1 MIGFSMTEEQIE
13 LVELVRSL
21 LREEI
26 YPTVLKTDQKNDEI
40 FDWSYIRVL
49 ARHNLIAPLIPKEY
63 GGRGLD
69 FVTTSL
75 IIEEIAAVCAGLA
88 ACMVGTLH
96 GLLPIILAGSEDQKR
111 RFLPLF
117 VGREASLA
125 SFALTEP
132 KGGSDIERLET
143 TAQLRDGCYYIQG
156 IKDYV
161 INGAVSNF
169 VTVCANGGK
178 NRRAACQFFVVPR
191 EQVKVNKNRKTLGI
205 RYANTAQLHFQN
217 ACVSNN
223 NLVGDI
229 DGAYLLL
236 NHTLD
241 LGRPL
246 IGAIEVGIARAAYEL
261 VLAYAQEREQFGR
274 PIFSNQGVSFPLVR
288 MATSIDAARL
298 MVWRACSLIDQE
310 GDYTKASSMA
320 KLFASEAGQSV
331 TARAIDIMGAFG
343 YTEESLLNVYF
354 RDAKVCSIVGG
365 TDNVQQMIIA
375 SLL

>member
-1 MIGFSMTEEQIE
+1 MIGFEMTEKQMEM
-13 LVELVRSL
+13 VELVRSVL
-21 LREEI
+21 QEEI
-26 YPTVLKTDQKNDEI
+26 YPTVLDMDQKNDQT
-40 FDWSYIRVL
+40 FNWSYIRVL

-63 GGRGLD
+63 GGLGLD
-69 FVTTSL
+69 YMSTAL

-96 GLLPIILAGSEDQKR
+96 GLLPIIIAGSEEQKR
-111 RFLPLF
+111 RFLPQF
-117 VGREASLA
+117 VEKGNPCLA

-132 KGGSDIERLET
+132 KGGTDIERQET

-156 IKDYV
+156 IKDYI

-169 VTVCANGGK
+169 VTVSANTGK
-178 NRRAACQFFVVPR
+178 NSPRATIFVVPR
-191 EQVKVNKNRKTLGI
+191 QQITVNINRKTLGI
-205 RYANTAQLHFQN
+205 KYANTAQLHFQN
-217 ACVSNN
+217 VCVSQKDI
-223 NLVGDI
+223 VGNV

-236 NHTLD
+236 NQTLD

-246 IGAIEVGIARAAYEL
+246 IGAIEVGIARAAYEQ
-261 VLAYAQEREQFGR
+261 VLTYAQKREQFGR
-274 PIFSNQGVSFPLVR
+274 PIFSNQGISFPLVR
-288 MATSIDAARL
+288 MATSIDAARF
-298 MVWRACSLIDQE
+298 MVWRACSLIDQD

-320 KLFASEAGQSV
+320 KLFASEVGQSV
-331 TARAIDIMGAFG
+331 TTRAIDIMGAFG